1 MSEKKRIPILPEG
14 MSWAED
20 IPMPE
25 IETVSATIRKVS
37 VNEKGE
43 IIEKTEVVE
52 LPKIT
57 ENP

>member
-1 MSEKKRIPILPEG
+1 MSEKKMIPILPEG
-14 MSWAED
+14 MTWAENVP
-20 IPMPE
+20 IPEM
-25 IETVSATIRKVS
+25 ETVSATIRKVT

-43 IIEKTEVVE
+43 MIEETEVVE